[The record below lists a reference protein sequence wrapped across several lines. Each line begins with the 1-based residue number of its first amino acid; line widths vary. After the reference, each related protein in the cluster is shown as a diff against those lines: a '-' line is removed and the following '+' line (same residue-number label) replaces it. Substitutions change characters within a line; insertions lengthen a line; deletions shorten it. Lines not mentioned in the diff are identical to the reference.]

1 MFTDATKRI
10 YAKMTSKIAEA
21 IKLTGYPV
29 AIILSND
36 KPEDGIQFRENI
48 WGCVASMLAAS
59 ASKGKTAF
67 FDRKSYGCIG
77 GGVALGF
84 GNTYEGFPIEHLL
97 SNGKKD
103 FVDGTR
109 RTKKLEEGEHY
120 RKTPELAKQF
130 VACLPMRNVK
140 ETYVVFKPLEQ
151 VTDEKVESIVLFVNP
166 DQLSALVVLA
176 NYGRA
181 KIDNVIAPW
190 AAACQTILF
199 AFEENEKEKPHAII
213 GYFDLAARKHVD
225 KNLLSFTIPY
235 KMFLEMESNVEGS
248 FLEME
253 EWKELRKR

>member
-1 MFTDATKRI
+1 MN
-10 YAKMTSKIAEA
+10 SKIAEA
-21 IKLTGYPV
+21 IQLKGYPV
-29 AIILSND
+29 AVILSDN
-36 KPEDGIQFRENI
+36 KPDSGTQFRENI

-59 ASKGKTAF
+59 ALKGRTAC
-67 FDRKSYGCIG
+67 FDRKTYGCVG
-77 GGVALGF
+77 GGVGLGF

-120 RKTPELAKQF
+120 LKTPELAQQF
-130 VACLPMRNVK
+130 VECLPMRNVK
-140 ETYVVFKPLEQ
+140 ETYVIFKPLEQ
-151 VTDEKVESIVLFVNP
+151 VTDEKVESIVFFVNP

-176 NYGRA
+176 NFGRA

-190 AAACQTILF
+190 AAACQSILF
-199 AFEENEKEKPHAII
+199 AYEEEENELPRAII
-213 GYFDLAARKHVD
+213 GYFDLAARKHID

-235 KMFLEMESNVEGS
+235 KMFVEMESNVEGS

-253 EWKELRKR
+253 EWKELRER